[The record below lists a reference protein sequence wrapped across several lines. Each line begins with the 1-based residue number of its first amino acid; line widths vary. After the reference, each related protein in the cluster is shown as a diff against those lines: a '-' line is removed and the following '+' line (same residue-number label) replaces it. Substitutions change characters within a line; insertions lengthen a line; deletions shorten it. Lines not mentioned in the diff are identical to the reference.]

1 MSAVIEI
8 KNLTKDYGEGR
19 GIFGIHLSIAEGERV
34 GFAGT
39 NGSGKTTTTAT
50 LWGSCSRPTA
60 RFM

>member
-19 GIFGIHLSIAEGERV
+19 GIFGIHLSIAEGEMV

-39 NGSGKTTTTAT
+39 NGSGKAT